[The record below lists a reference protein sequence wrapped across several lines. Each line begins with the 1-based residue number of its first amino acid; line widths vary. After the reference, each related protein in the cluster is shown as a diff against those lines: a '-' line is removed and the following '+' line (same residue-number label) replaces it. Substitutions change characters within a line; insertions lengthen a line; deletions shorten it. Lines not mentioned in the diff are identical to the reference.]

1 MKDDAHVK
9 RNLSTFCSN
18 LILYENINAII
29 VLNMTN
35 IVYIYIEPLHHKHE
49 FVNNF
54 AAILT
59 AGILI

>member
-29 VLNMTN
+29 VLNTMN
-35 IVYIYIEPLHHKHE
+35 IVYICIEPLYHSTE
-49 FVNNF
+49 FVNMYD
-54 AAILT
+54 L
-59 AGILI
+59 